1 MESFYWINFYKSLN
15 ILKNGMKK
23 KKSLFTIENIEYN
36 FIIIKKKKKKTKK
49 KKFIYYIK
57 YLI

>member
-36 FIIIKKKKKKTKK
+36 FIIIKKKKKKTENNN
-49 KKFIYYIK
+49 
-57 YLI
+57 